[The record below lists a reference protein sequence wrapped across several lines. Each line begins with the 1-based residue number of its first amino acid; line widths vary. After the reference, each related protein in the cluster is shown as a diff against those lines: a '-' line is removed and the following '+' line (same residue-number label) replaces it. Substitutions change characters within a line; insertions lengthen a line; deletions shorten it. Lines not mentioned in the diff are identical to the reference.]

1 MFASQNELE
10 FGELIPNTEFVIEPQ
25 ESRENIIIS
34 STTDMF
40 EDFEKSSD
48 DFVLEYFSD
57 FLHTNQNK
65 INENDFEEMTNISE
79 FLQTDQT
86 EKLKLNL
93 EPSFDQNLVSPSWN
107 AEGLVKFQ
115 SKSAQNSIKILIPKE
130 IKSISKKSKMKEEK
144 GKPRIFVNQTRTDQ
158 NFRTSRPARCQNVTC
173 EQHWLLEEA
182 RNQTFISTEG
192 NGTKCVK
199 CQNNAQYFH
208 GYKEIKQ
215 EIKEIWRSRAW
226 FVKPKQSKK

>member
-1 MFASQNELE
+1 MFASQYELE
-10 FGELIPNTEFVIEPQ
+10 FEELFPNAEFVIEPQ

-40 EDFEKSSD
+40 ESFEKSSDD

-57 FLHTNQNK
+57 YLHTNQNK

-79 FLQTDQT
+79 FLQT
-86 EKLKLNL
+86 EKLNS
-93 EPSFDQNLVSPSWN
+93 EPSFDQNLVPPLN
-107 AEGLVKFQ
+107 AEGLVRFQ
-115 SKSAQNSIKILIPKE
+115 SKNAQNSTKILIPKE
-130 IKSISKKSKMKEEK
+130 SKSISKKSKMKDEEK

-158 NFRTSRPARCQNVTC
+158 NFRISKPARCQQSTC
-173 EQHWLLEEA
+173 EQHWSLEVA

-199 CQNNAQYFH
+199 CQNNAQFFH
-208 GYKEIKQ
+208 GYKETKQ